1 MVADEPLKP
10 IRLSTH
16 AAEQC
21 VERGATEA
29 EVRYAIQHGVREAAK
44 HGRWLFRHNFQYNSK
59 WQGRVYAIK
68 QVVPI
73 VAESVAEIAVVTVY
87 TFYF

>member
-1 MVADEPLKP
+1 MATDDTHKP
-10 IRLSTH
+10 IRLSSH

-21 VERGATEA
+21 VERGATE
-29 EVRYAIQHGVREAAK
+29 EDVRHAILHGTREAAK

-68 QVVPI
+68 QVSPV
-73 VAESVAEIAVVTVY
+73 VAETEAEFVVVTVY
-87 TFYF
+87 TFFF